1 MMVMTAKV
9 DIRKVIL
16 ILAAVAGIVI
26 GLILLLRGGAEEPT
40 ASTAAPA
47 SVSDNDA
54 RVRFLTEQGWDVAA
68 SPVESSQVRIP
79 EETTEVFDRYN
90 ALQKSQGYDLSQ
102 YAGKTVMRYVYK
114 VNNYP
119 GATDPVYATL
129 LVFKNQIIGGDIT
142 NTSAKGAVQGL
153 KAAQNTAIQ
162 DIPTESTPGIEPSTP
177 EVTQ

>member
-26 GLILLLRGGAEEPT
+26 GLILLLRGGAEEP
-40 ASTAAPA
+40 AAATAAPA
-47 SVSDNDA
+47 SFSDNDA
-54 RVRFLTEQGWDVAA
+54 RVKFLRDLGWDVAA
-68 SPVESSQVRIP
+68 SPEESGQVRIP
-79 EETTEVFDRYN
+79 AESTEVFDRYN

-102 YAGKTVMRYVYK
+102 FAGKTVMRYVYK
-114 VNNYP
+114 VSNYP

-129 LVFKNQIIGGDIT
+129 LVHKNRIIGGDIT

-153 KAAQNTAIQ
+153 TQAPDTADQ
-162 DIPTESTPGIEPSTP
+162 TTPTQSSEP
-177 EVTQ
+177 TQQEL

>member
-26 GLILLLRGGAEEPT
+26 GLILLLRGGAEEPA

-68 SPVESSQVRIP
+68 SPVETSQVKIP
-79 EETTEVFDRYN
+79 EQTTEVFDRYN

-102 YAGKTVMRYVYK
+102 YAGKSVMRFVYK

-119 GATDPVYATL
+119 GATEPVYATL
-129 LVFKNQIIGGDIT
+129 LVYKNQIIGGDVT
-142 NTSAKGAVQGL
+142 DTAAKGHIRGF
-153 KAAQNTAIQ
+153 KMPEPAASA
-162 DIPTESTPGIEPSTP
+162 PTETTFPIPSA
-177 EVTQ
+177 TQPQS